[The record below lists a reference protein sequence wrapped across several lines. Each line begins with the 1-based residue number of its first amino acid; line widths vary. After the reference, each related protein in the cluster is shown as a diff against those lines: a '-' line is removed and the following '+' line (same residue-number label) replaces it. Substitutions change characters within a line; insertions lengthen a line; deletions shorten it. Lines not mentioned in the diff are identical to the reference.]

1 MDWGSLTLR
10 QKLTPFLV
18 LEFTFCCKFLIK
30 ILGVMAAKTKT
41 MSTFKQILLLFH
53 QGKKIKSLPEI
64 ALFL

>member
-1 MDWGSLTLR
+1 
-10 QKLTPFLV
+10 
-18 LEFTFCCKFLIK
+18 
-30 ILGVMAAKTKT
+30 MAAKTKT